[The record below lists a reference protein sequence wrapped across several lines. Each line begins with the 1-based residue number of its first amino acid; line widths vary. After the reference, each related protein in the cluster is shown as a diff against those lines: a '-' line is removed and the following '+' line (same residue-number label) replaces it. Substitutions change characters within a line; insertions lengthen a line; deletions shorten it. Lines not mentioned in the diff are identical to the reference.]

1 MQADGEAGRPEAG
14 SAVLARSSNSA
25 DIGAGTEIP
34 TGARENED
42 TIANAVIDLSITPGA
57 NSLHNSFTSSVL
69 AVWSVHRDGHDA
81 VLTFD
86 DQGVSRVSRH
96 PADDTEQGGLQPVP
110 EIQCE
115 AD

>member
-1 MQADGEAGRPEAG
+1 M
-14 SAVLARSSNSA
+14 ARRIVRSRLSRVGALVHSA

-42 TIANAVIDLSITPGA
+42 TIANAVIDLSKHLEQFAP
-57 NSLHNSFTSSVL
+57 HSFTSSVL